1 MVKSVPG
8 VADRLLSDGGCYSGR
23 EMDIYLRLHGM
34 KKAAA
39 TCVIRVASLKLL
51 RNRPASSDEQRQG
64 SVSSG
69 IVQGD
74 DGWTREPHFGCISTR
89 LTRRPSLGKSKMDGH
104 ATTFFFPLA
113 VLAICQFFWVH
124 VVLSFCLYI
133 CCSESYEIRK
143 RVKARR
149 NNRLVLLHQTS
160 EGLAKA

>member
-1 MVKSVPG
+1 
-8 VADRLLSDGGCYSGR
+8 
-23 EMDIYLRLHGM
+23 M

-51 RNRPASSDEQRQG
+51 GNRPPSSDEQRQG

-104 ATTFFFPLA
+104 ATTFFSRSPFS
-113 VLAICQFFWVH
+113 
-124 VVLSFCLYI
+124 LSVNSFGYILYCRFVCI
-133 CCSESYEIRK
+133 FLLFRELRDK
-143 RVKARR
+143 GKVKARR
-149 NNRLVLLHQTS
+149 NNRLVLLYQTS